1 MHAQWTQGW
10 WVWAIRGIVA
20 VFFGAIA
27 LMYPAPSLL
36 LALLLF
42 GAYLQLD
49 GLAALALATSWGLRD
64 RTVWP
69 LAGIALIGL
78 LGGMIIMIWPSFST
92 RGLVLLLGVCCLVRG
107 VLEIVQAVRFRAY
120 FRPEWLLSMA
130 GLLSIGFG
138 GLLLARPDLP
148 PATMAWTF
156 AAFVLGSGTFHIVN
170 ALRWRQLDADA
181 LTPNGSTRGW
191 RDAP

>member
-1 MHAQWTQGW
+1 
-10 WVWAIRGIVA
+10 
-20 VFFGAIA
+20 
-27 LMYPAPSLL
+27 MYPAPSLL

-69 LAGIALIGL
+69 LAGIAAIGL
-78 LGGMIIMIWPSFST
+78 LGGMVIMIWPSFST

-107 VLEIVQAVRFRAY
+107 LLEIVQAMRFRAY
-120 FRPEWLLSMA
+120 LRHDWLLAVA

-138 GLLLARPDLP
+138 ALLLAQPDMS
-148 PATMAWTF
+148 PATMAWAF
-156 AAFVLGSGTFHIVN
+156 AAFVLGSGAFHIVN
-170 ALRWRQLDADA
+170 ALRWRQLNTDV
-181 LTPNGSTRGW
+181 LTPDGSARGW
-191 RDAP
+191 RDTP